1 MLHQRK
7 KPHLSSSKQPS
18 GWISKIFFFLRIK
31 EFYLCI
37 RYPNPQIL
45 HRTEKP
51 HPKYLILKTK
61 MGDTSRKTIKLQG
74 MESLLLKSLHADP
87 IQKTVQSHHIENW
100 MDFLLLILKY
110 VPERQEIFGY
120 SWGTETSVKS
130 SFCDLRLSWCWQ
142 LPFHKFPSN
151 LLLPVGIAY

>member
-1 MLHQRK
+1 MNRVSIAKGKKKEITEMDRRNRLMLHQRK
-7 KPHLSSSKQPS
+7 KPHLSSSNNHQAGS
-18 GWISKIFFFLRIK
+18 QRFFFFFFFLRIK

-37 RYPNPQIL
+37 GYLNPQIL
-45 HRTEKP
+45 RRTEKP

-100 MDFLLLILKY
+100 MDLFITDLEVCTREAGDIWILL
-110 VPERQEIFGY
+110 G
-120 SWGTETSVKS
+120 
-130 SFCDLRLSWCWQ
+130 D
-142 LPFHKFPSN
+142 
-151 LLLPVGIAY
+151 

>member
-1 MLHQRK
+1 MNRVSIAKGKKKEITEMDRRNRLMLHQRK

-18 GWISKIFFFLRIK
+18 GWISKIFFFFLRIK

-37 RYPNPQIL
+37 GYLNPQIL
-45 HRTEKP
+45 RRTEKP

-100 MDFLLLILKY
+100 MDLFITDLEACTREAGDIWDTPGGLKH
-110 VPERQEIFGY
+110 
-120 SWGTETSVKS
+120 
-130 SFCDLRLSWCWQ
+130 L
-142 LPFHKFPSN
+142 
-151 LLLPVGIAY
+151 